1 MAMFFRLRAYQIDKL
16 NNINYY
22 YIWSIKLQML
32 LMKNVI
38 WGMVDGLKQIQGH
51 QIMFYIWLGS

>member
-32 LMKNVI
+32 LMRNVI

>member
-1 MAMFFRLRAYQIDKL
+1 MAMFFHLRAYQIDKL
-16 NNINYY
+16 NNIYYY
-22 YIWSIKLQML
+22 YIWSNKLQML
-32 LMKNVI
+32 LMRNVI